1 MDMMKMMKQAASM
14 KKDMKKKQKTLAK
27 KTVEFSASNGAVT
40 ITMSCDMK
48 PKTLSISPELI
59 QSGNTKA
66 IETAVLDAFKGV
78 LNQAQ
83 AEAANEMKS
92 LTAGMDLPF

>member
-14 KKDMKKKQKTLAK
+14 KKDMKKKQKALAK
-27 KTVEFSASNGAVT
+27 KTVEFSAADGVT
-40 ITMSCDMK
+40 VTMSCDLK
-48 PKTLSISPELI
+48 PKSLSISPELI
-59 QSGNTKA
+59 QTGNTKK
-66 IETAVLDAFKGV
+66 IESAVMDAFKGA

-83 AEAANEMKS
+83 AEAADEMKS

>member
-14 KKDMKKKQKTLAK
+14 KKDMKKKQKALAK
-27 KTVEFSASNGAVT
+27 KTVEFSAAGGDVT
-40 ITMSCDMK
+40 VAMSCDLK
-48 PKTLSISPELI
+48 PKSLSISPELI
-59 QSGNTKA
+59 QTGNTKK
-66 IETAVLDAFKGV
+66 IESAVLDAFEGA

-83 AEAANEMKS
+83 AEAADEMKS